1 MKKSYLI
8 LLLIEIVLS
17 NFCLVP
23 YLLNDSNLSFQVLKV
38 IILFPVYFI
47 CSQFFLSTILF
58 ISAKISGLN
67 IGYINVMMFSKVS
80 DTFKWVP
87 SFPQLVGFS
96 PAAYIIYK
104 DERSAKA
111 FFRYNLFLTAF
122 FLGLLYYFLAYKLR
136 IPVTLFVIQIIVLN
150 VYLQGLY
157 HKRGQELYL
166 LKSKCLS
173 SILYHQNIDI
183 QGEACFMTGVFNE
196 ECFYSMIYFSLIKD
210 KLPAEILEV
219 YYDCL
224 EKFIADEGMSNF
236 QLAGLIDI
244 LKIDL
249 YLSNDDLHEQEYRY
263 YSYLLD
269 ELIGERENFLWVY
282 NGIKQRLTDGRVPD
296 LSWALT
302 DIRVIIDLAYK
313 KSGIKEV

>member
-1 MKKSYLI
+1 
-8 LLLIEIVLS
+8 
-17 NFCLVP
+17 
-23 YLLNDSNLSFQVLKV
+23 
-38 IILFPVYFI
+38 
-47 CSQFFLSTILF
+47 
-58 ISAKISGLN
+58 
-67 IGYINVMMFSKVS
+67 
-80 DTFKWVP
+80 
-87 SFPQLVGFS
+87 
-96 PAAYIIYK
+96 
-104 DERSAKA
+104 
-111 FFRYNLFLTAF
+111 
-122 FLGLLYYFLAYKLR
+122 
-136 IPVTLFVIQIIVLN
+136 
-150 VYLQGLY
+150 
-157 HKRGQELYL
+157 
-166 LKSKCLS
+166 
-173 SILYHQNIDI
+173 
-183 QGEACFMTGVFNE
+183 MTGVFNE

-249 YLSNDDLHEQEYRY
+249 YLSNDDLHEQEYHY